1 MTNTQAE
8 FVFPVER
15 RWGGK
20 REKAGRKRTRG
31 GVAHR
36 SRGRVAGYEPRL
48 VTMKRAEGLPSF
60 RTREA
65 VRVIAI
71 AIADGQRESFR
82 VVHFSVQSNHVHMI
96 VEADDARALAS
107 GMAGLTCRAARG
119 LNRLWRRRGSVFPR
133 RFHDAALGSLRQV
146 RNALVYVL
154 NNHRK
159 HGEARGRDRTDGFFS
174 SAQYFD
180 GWADR
185 PPELD
190 AGRPG
195 ACVAR
200 GGWRVSVGWKRYRL
214 IRVEESPVGA

>member
-1 MTNTQAE
+1 MTNEQTE
-8 FVFPVER
+8 FAFPADR
-15 RWGGK
+15 RWGGW
-20 REKAGRKRTRG
+20 RRKAGRKRKRS

-36 SRGRVAGYEPRL
+36 SRDRVAGYEPRM
-48 VTMKRAEGLPSF
+48 VTMKRAAGLPSF

-71 AIADGQRESFR
+71 AIADGQRASFR
-82 VVHFSVQSNHVHMI
+82 VVHFSVQSNHVHKI
-96 VEADDARALAS
+96 VEADDARALAN

-119 LNRLWRRRGSVFPR
+119 LNRLWQRRGSVFPE
-133 RFHDAALGSLRQV
+133 RFHDVALRSLKQV
-146 RNALVYVL
+146 RNALVHVL

-159 HGEARGRDRTDGFFS
+159 HGATRRDMTDGYS

-195 ACVAR
+195 AGVAR
-200 GGWRVSVGWKRYRL
+200 GGWQLSVGWKRYPL
-214 IRVEESPVGA
+214 IRVEESPVGV